1 MRFAIEPVSRK
12 LPANVALSA
21 ITCHTNA
28 GIGQPG
34 PSGHDDK
41 RLLVRR
47 TVTLP
52 GSCGKHVKVTNG

>member
-28 GIGQPG
+28 G
-34 PSGHDDK
+34 SGSRGRVD
-41 RLLVRR
+41 
-47 TVTLP
+47 TTI
-52 GSCGKHVKVTNG
+52 NAYW